1 MIKNLPSNHDYLSW
15 DSRCWSKSL
24 HYWETHVPWNRIKNA
39 LELGANQGGLS
50 LWLAQKG
57 IQVICSDLSDSEKSA
72 YPLHQK
78 FGMEKLI
85 SYQDIDAT
93 RIPYESHFDLVVCK
107 SVLGGIGRDNDFEKQ
122 KLATQEIYKA
132 LKPGGIFLFA
142 ENLSA
147 SALHQFM
154 RRYFVKWGHSWRYP
168 NMTELRTL
176 TGEFSS
182 VNIQSHGFFSAF
194 GRTEKQRNLLS
205 RADDL
210 MMPLI
215 PENLRYVGY
224 GIAVR

>member
-1 MIKNLPSNHDYLSW
+1 MRQHLPSNHEYLSW

-24 HYWETHVPWNRIKNA
+24 HYWEAHVPWNRIQYA
-39 LELGANQGGLS
+39 LELGANRGGLS

-57 IQVICSDLSDSEKSA
+57 IQVICSDVSDSEKSA

-93 RIPYESHFDLVVCK
+93 RIPYESHFDMIVCK
-107 SVLGGIGRDNDFEKQ
+107 SALGGIGRNNDFEKQ
-122 KLATQEIYKA
+122 KEATKEIYKA

-142 ENLSA
+142 ENLLA
-147 SALHQFM
+147 SPLHQFM
-154 RRYFVKWGHSWRYP
+154 RRYFVKWGNSWKYP
-168 NMTELRTL
+168 DIAELRTL
-176 TGEFSS
+176 VQGFSS

-210 MMPLI
+210 MMPII
-215 PENLRYVGY
+215 PDKLSYVGY
-224 GIAVR
+224 GIAIR